1 MSEEKKRRVWSAVVS
16 GGIILLFILITI
28 LVYQIV
34 GIYSR
39 KNRINALDA
48 EISQLY
54 TQIETTEDS
63 IEEWSQRW
71 KIEQRARELGLIY
84 ENDEE

>member
-1 MSEEKKRRVWSAVVS
+1 MSEEKKQRVVSAVVS
-16 GGIILLFILITI
+16 GGIILLFTLITI

-34 GIYSR
+34 GIYTR

-48 EISQLY
+48 EIAQLY
-54 TQIETTEDS
+54 AQIETTEDS

>member
-1 MSEEKKRRVWSAVVS
+1 MK
-16 GGIILLFILITI
+16 LF
-28 LVYQIV
+28 
-34 GIYSR
+34 IYSR

-48 EISQLY
+48 EITQLY
-54 TQIETTEDS
+54 AQIETTEDS

>member
-1 MSEEKKRRVWSAVVS
+1 MSEEKKRRVLSALVS
-16 GGIILLFILITI
+16 GAIMLLFIMVTI

-34 GIYSR
+34 GIYTR

-48 EISQLY
+48 EIAELNE
-54 TQIETTEDS
+54 QIETTESS
-63 IEEWSQRW
+63 IDEWSQRW

-84 ENDEE
+84 EDDEE